1 MDMKI
6 SPSMLACDFANM
18 GAEANKCAAGGA
30 HLLHLDVMD
39 GHFVPNISFGAPVI
53 AGLSKVCDLP
63 FDVHLMISQPLRYI
77 DNYADAGADLITF
90 HLESDDDPSAVIDKI
105 LARGCKTAIAIKPG
119 TPAEAV
125 LPYADRLAMVLVMTV
140 EPGFGGQSFMAD
152 MMPKLT
158 LLRSRYPHLDLQVD
172 GGINLETVKAAAKA
186 GANVFVAGSAVF
198 KSADPA
204 ATIAGLCRAA
214 QQAAE

>member
-77 DNYADAGADLITF
+77 DDYADAGADLITF

-105 LARGCKTAIAIKPG
+105 LARGCKPAIAIKPG

-125 LPYADRLAMVLVMTV
+125 LPYA
-140 EPGFGGQSFMAD
+140 GFGGQSFMAD

>member
-77 DNYADAGADLITF
+77 DDYADAGADLITF
-90 HLESDDDPSAVIDKI
+90 HLESDDDSGKDLIDH
-105 LARGCKTAIAIKPG
+105 CP
-119 TPAEAV
+119 
-125 LPYADRLAMVLVMTV
+125 RL
-140 EPGFGGQSFMAD
+140 
-152 MMPKLT
+152 
-158 LLRSRYPHLDLQVD
+158 
-172 GGINLETVKAAAKA
+172 
-186 GANVFVAGSAVF
+186 
-198 KSADPA
+198 
-204 ATIAGLCRAA
+204 
-214 QQAAE
+214 QACHCH